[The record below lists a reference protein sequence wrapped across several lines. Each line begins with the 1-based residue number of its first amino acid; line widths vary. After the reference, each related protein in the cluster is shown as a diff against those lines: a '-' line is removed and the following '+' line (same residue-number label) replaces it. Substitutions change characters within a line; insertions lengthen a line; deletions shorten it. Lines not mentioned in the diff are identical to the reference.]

1 MLKIGDKFLFEE
13 SLLDRQTCLMFLKE
27 NNSSSWS
34 VDIGFKNGNFGYDIL
49 SPAICINPITTDKNS
64 IGDLVGEKF
73 RVATIEE
80 CDDREDTFYLYESEP
95 MVSYDLEVLEIRDNR
110 AHLICK
116 GILIVDGYSEPYI
129 QESFEIDSWVPV
141 IESVNDWEKV
151 ENI

>member
-34 VDIGFKNGNFGYDIL
+34 VDIGFKNGNFGDDIL

-80 CDDREDTFYLYESEP
+80 CDDREDTFYIYESEP

>member
-34 VDIGFKNGNFGYDIL
+34 VDIGFKNGNFGDDIL
-49 SPAICINPITTDKNS
+49 SPAICINPITTDKKS

-80 CDDREDTFYLYESEP
+80 CDDREDTFYIYESEP

-129 QESFEIDSWVPV
+129 QESFEIDAWIPV

>member
-34 VDIGFKNGNFGYDIL
+34 VDIGFKNGNFGDDIL

-80 CDDREDTFYLYESEP
+80 CDDREDTFYIYESEP

-129 QESFEIDSWVPV
+129 QESFEIDAWIPV
-141 IESVNDWEKV
+141 IESVND
-151 ENI
+151 

>member
-1 MLKIGDKFLFEE
+1 MLKIGDKFIFEE
-13 SLLDRQTCLMFLKE
+13 NLLNRQTCLMFLKE

-34 VDIGFKNGNFGYDIL
+34 VDIGFKNGNFGDDIL

-80 CDDREDTFYLYESEP
+80 CDDREDTFYIYESEP

-116 GILIVDGYSEPYI
+116 GIVIVDGYSEPYI

-141 IESVNDWEKV
+141 IESVNDWVKF

>member
-13 SLLDRQTCLMFLKE
+13 NLLNRQTCLMFLKE

-34 VDIGFKNGNFGYDIL
+34 VDIGFKNGNFGDDIL

-80 CDDREDTFYLYESEP
+80 CDEREDTFYLYESEP
-95 MVSYDLEVLEIRDNR
+95 MVSYDLEVLEIRNNR

-141 IESVNDWEKV
+141 IESVNDWVKF

>member
-13 SLLDRQTCLMFLKE
+13 SLLDRQTCLIFLKE

-34 VDIGFKNGNFGYDIL
+34 VDIGFKNGNFGDDIL
-49 SPAICINPITTDKNS
+49 SPAICINPITTDKKS

-80 CDDREDTFYLYESEP
+80 CDDREDTFYIYESEP

-141 IESVNDWEKV
+141 IESVNDWVKF

>member
-1 MLKIGDKFLFEE
+1 MLKIGAKFIFEE
-13 SLLDRQTCLMFLKE
+13 NLLDRQTCLMFLKE

-34 VDIGFKNGNFGYDIL
+34 VDIGFKNGNFGDDIL

-129 QESFEIDSWVPV
+129 QEFFEIDTWVPV
-141 IESVNDWEKV
+141 IESVNDWVKF

>member
-13 SLLDRQTCLMFLKE
+13 NLLNRQTCLMFLKE

-34 VDIGFKNGNFGYDIL
+34 VDIGFKNGNFGDDIL

-95 MVSYDLEVLEIRDNR
+95 MVSYDLEVLEIRNNR

-141 IESVNDWEKV
+141 IESVNDWVKF

>member
-1 MLKIGDKFLFEE
+1 
-13 SLLDRQTCLMFLKE
+13 MFLKE

-34 VDIGFKNGNFGYDIL
+34 VDIGFKNGNFGDDIL

-141 IESVNDWEKV
+141 IESVNDWVKF

>member
-1 MLKIGDKFLFEE
+1 MLKIGDKFIFEE
-13 SLLDRQTCLMFLKE
+13 NLLNRQTCLMFLKE

-34 VDIGFKNGNFGYDIL
+34 VDIGFKNGNFGDDIL

-80 CDDREDTFYLYESEP
+80 CDDREDTFYIYESEP

-116 GILIVDGYSEPYI
+116 CILIVDGYSEPYI

-141 IESVNDWEKV
+141 IESVNDWVKF

>member
-1 MLKIGDKFLFEE
+1 MLKIGDKFLFED
-13 SLLDRQTCLMFLKE
+13 SLLDRQTCLMFLKG

-34 VDIGFKNGNFGYDIL
+34 VDIGFKNGNFGDDIL

-129 QESFEIDSWVPV
+129 QESFEIDAWVPV
-141 IESVNDWEKV
+141 IESVNDWVKF

>member
-13 SLLDRQTCLMFLKE
+13 NLLNRQTCLMFLKE

-34 VDIGFKNGNFGYDIL
+34 VDIGFKNGNFGDDIL

-141 IESVNDWEKV
+141 IESVNDWVKF

>member
-34 VDIGFKNGNFGYDIL
+34 VDIGFKNGNFGDDIL

-64 IGDLVGEKF
+64 IGELVGEKF

>member
-34 VDIGFKNGNFGYDIL
+34 VDIGFKNGNFGDDIL
-49 SPAICINPITTDKNS
+49 GPAICINPITTDKNS

>member
-1 MLKIGDKFLFEE
+1 MLKIGDKFIFEE

-27 NNSSSWS
+27 NNSRSWS
-34 VDIGFKNGNFGYDIL
+34 VDIGFKNGNFGDDIL

-95 MVSYDLEVLEIRDNR
+95 MVSYDLEVLEIRNNR

>member
-34 VDIGFKNGNFGYDIL
+34 VDIGFKNGNFGDDIL

-64 IGDLVGEKF
+64 IGDLVGERF

-141 IESVNDWEKV
+141 IESVNDWVKF

>member
-34 VDIGFKNGNFGYDIL
+34 VDIGFKNGNFGDDIL

-80 CDDREDTFYLYESEP
+80 CDDREDTFYIYESEP

-141 IESVNDWEKV
+141 IESVYDWVKF

>member
-13 SLLDRQTCLMFLKE
+13 NLLNRQTCLMFLKE
-27 NNSSSWS
+27 NNSSSLS
-34 VDIGFKNGNFGYDIL
+34 VDIGFKNGNFGDDIL

-73 RVATIEE
+73 RVVTIEE

-141 IESVNDWEKV
+141 IESVNDWVKF

>member
-27 NNSSSWS
+27 NNSSSLS
-34 VDIGFKNGNFGYDIL
+34 VDIGFKNGNFGDDIL

-141 IESVNDWEKV
+141 IESVNDWVKF

>member
-13 SLLDRQTCLMFLKE
+13 SLLDRQTCLIFLKE

-34 VDIGFKNGNFGYDIL
+34 VDIGFKNGNFGDDIL
-49 SPAICINPITTDKNS
+49 SPAICINPITTDKKS

-80 CDDREDTFYLYESEP
+80 CDDREDTFYIYESEP

-129 QESFEIDSWVPV
+129 QESFEIDAWIPV

>member
-13 SLLDRQTCLMFLKE
+13 NLLNRQTCLMFLKE
-27 NNSSSWS
+27 NNYSSWS
-34 VDIGFKNGNFGYDIL
+34 VDIGFKNGNFGDDIL

-141 IESVNDWEKV
+141 IESVNDWVKF

>member
-27 NNSSSWS
+27 NNSRSWS
-34 VDIGFKNGNFGYDIL
+34 VDIGFKNGNFGDDIL

-80 CDDREDTFYLYESEP
+80 CDDREDTFYIYESEP

-141 IESVNDWEKV
+141 IESVNDWVKF

>member
-1 MLKIGDKFLFEE
+1 
-13 SLLDRQTCLMFLKE
+13 MFLKE
-27 NNSSSWS
+27 NNSSSLS
-34 VDIGFKNGNFGYDIL
+34 VDIGFKNGNFGDDIL

-141 IESVNDWEKV
+141 IESVNDWVKF

>member
-27 NNSSSWS
+27 NNSRSWS
-34 VDIGFKNGNFGYDIL
+34 VDIGFKNGNFGDDIL

-95 MVSYDLEVLEIRDNR
+95 MVSYDLEVLEIRNNR

-129 QESFEIDSWVPV
+129 QESF
-141 IESVNDWEKV
+141 
-151 ENI
+151 

>member
-110 AHLICK
+110 AYLICK
-116 GILIVDGYSEPYI
+116 GILIVDGYSTPYL
-129 QESFEIDSWVPV
+129 QESFEIDAWIPV

>member
-80 CDDREDTFYLYESEP
+80 CDEREDTFYLYESEP
-95 MVSYDLEVLEIRDNR
+95 MVSYDLEVLEIRNNR

-141 IESVNDWEKV
+141 IESVNDWVKF
-151 ENI
+151 ENV

>member
-1 MLKIGDKFLFEE
+1 MLKIGDKFIFEE
-13 SLLDRQTCLMFLKE
+13 NLLNRQTCLMFLKE

-34 VDIGFKNGNFGYDIL
+34 VDIGFKNGNFGDDIL

-80 CDDREDTFYLYESEP
+80 CDDREDTFYIYESEP
-95 MVSYDLEVLEIRDNR
+95 MVSYDLEVLEIMDNR

-141 IESVNDWEKV
+141 IESVNDWVKF

>member
-80 CDDREDTFYLYESEP
+80 CDEREDTFYLYESEP

>member
-1 MLKIGDKFLFEE
+1 MLKIGDKFIFEE
-13 SLLDRQTCLMFLKE
+13 NLLNRQTCLMFLKE

-34 VDIGFKNGNFGYDIL
+34 VDIGFKNGNFGDDIL

-80 CDDREDTFYLYESEP
+80 CDDREDTFYIYESEP

-141 IESVNDWEKV
+141 IESVNDWVKF

>member
-1 MLKIGDKFLFEE
+1 MLKIGDKFIFEE
-13 SLLDRQTCLMFLKE
+13 NLLNRQTCLMFLKE

-34 VDIGFKNGNFGYDIL
+34 VDIGFKNGNFGDDIL

-80 CDDREDTFYLYESEP
+80 CDDREDTFYIYESEP

-129 QESFEIDSWVPV
+129 LESFELDSWVPV
-141 IESVNDWEKV
+141 IESVNDWVKF

>member
-141 IESVNDWEKV
+141 IESVNDWVKF

>member
-13 SLLDRQTCLMFLKE
+13 SLLDRQTCLMFLKK

-34 VDIGFKNGNFGYDIL
+34 VDIGFKNGNFGDDIL
-49 SPAICINPITTDKNS
+49 SPAICINPIDTDKNS
-64 IGDLVGEKF
+64 IEDLVGERF
-73 RVATIEE
+73 RVATVEE

-141 IESVNDWEKV
+141 IESVNDWVKF

>member
-13 SLLDRQTCLMFLKE
+13 SLLDRQTCLIFLKE

-34 VDIGFKNGNFGYDIL
+34 VDIGFKNGNFGDDIL

-129 QESFEIDSWVPV
+129 QESFEIDAWIPV
-141 IESVNDWEKV
+141 IDSVNDWEKV

>member
-34 VDIGFKNGNFGYDIL
+34 VDIGFKNGNFGDDIL
-49 SPAICINPITTDKNS
+49 SPAICINPITTDKKS

-141 IESVNDWEKV
+141 IESVNDWVKF

>member
-34 VDIGFKNGNFGYDIL
+34 VDIGFKNGNFGDDIL

-80 CDDREDTFYLYESEP
+80 CDDREDTFYIYESEP

-116 GILIVDGYSEPYI
+116 GILIVDGYSESYI

-141 IESVNDWEKV
+141 IESVNDWVKF

>member
-13 SLLDRQTCLMFLKE
+13 NLLNRQTCLMFFKE
-27 NNSSSWS
+27 NNSVSWS
-34 VDIGFKNGNFGYDIL
+34 VDIGFKNGNFGDDIL

-64 IGDLVGEKF
+64 IGDLVGERF

-80 CDDREDTFYLYESEP
+80 CDNREDTFYLYESEP
-95 MVSYDLEVLEIRDNR
+95 MVSYDLEVLEIRDDR

-141 IESVNDWEKV
+141 IESVNDWVKF

>member
-13 SLLDRQTCLMFLKE
+13 SLLDRQTCLIFLKE

-34 VDIGFKNGNFGYDIL
+34 VDIGFKNGNFGDDIL

-80 CDDREDTFYLYESEP
+80 CDDREDTFYIYESEP